1 MLHADDHLQP
11 LTDSSS
17 LFEKTPLSG
26 PGKLKAK
33 RGRKRTKD
41 DAESKTTE
49 EEDSLE
55 NEYRGNNN
63 KNNINE
69 IYGYWYYCLTQKKL
83 FQNYFKTAVNNLQP
97 KVKNRKL
104 W

>member
-1 MLHADDHLQP
+1 MP
-11 LTDSSS
+11 

-63 KNNINE
+63 TIILMKLF
-69 IYGYWYYCLTQKKL
+69 YGYWYYCLTQKKL

>member
-17 LFEKTPLSG
+17 LFEKTPLSA

-55 NEYRGNNN
+55 NEYRGNNS
-63 KNNINE
+63 KI
-69 IYGYWYYCLTQKKL
+69 ILMKFMT
-83 FQNYFKTAVNNLQP
+83 TDTTV
-97 KVKNRKL
+97 
-104 W
+104 